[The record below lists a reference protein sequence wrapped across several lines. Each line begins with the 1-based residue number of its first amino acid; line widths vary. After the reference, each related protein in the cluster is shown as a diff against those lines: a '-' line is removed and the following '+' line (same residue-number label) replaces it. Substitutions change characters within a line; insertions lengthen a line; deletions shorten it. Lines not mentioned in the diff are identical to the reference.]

1 MTSRKFGNASLNNED
16 PRIIAFRV
24 AYKLSMKHNPI
35 KDTKREKE
43 YMVDMVFSS
52 WNVSNDIHVGNNF
65 PLFDTRMN
73 ETVSSFVNE
82 NIGPYS
88 LSV

>member
-24 AYKLSMKHNPI
+24 AYKLSMKYNPI

-52 WNVSNDIHVGNNF
+52 
-65 PLFDTRMN
+65 
-73 ETVSSFVNE
+73 
-82 NIGPYS
+82 
-88 LSV
+88 